1 MAKKKEGLKLNLN
14 LFNLPKK
21 EKKEDKKRG
30 VKTKAKA
37 KQKGDKAKNSKTKAA
52 VSEKIKKNLK
62 QKYEIKKKAEKTK
75 ETKKQPIKPKP
86 AKSSKIEKKPKTI
99 KKVKKEKEI
108 KSHEEAIEKIL
119 EGIKEIEYAP
129 QKRKIAEKEPH
140 IEHIITPKSEFKEDA
155 EIKSILPESFIPS
168 KKEDKKVVK
177 LEKEIKKVSYAAP
190 ETEIQTIK
198 TLATIKK
205 PRVETE
211 KPKLIKTGI
220 PGFDEMCGGGIE
232 EKSVVLINGDAGSG
246 KTVFG
251 LQFLYEAAKNGE
263 AGLFISFGESR
274 ETIYSRMLNFGMD
287 FQKLEDK
294 NLFFFLEYQPHE
306 VAKIMQE
313 EGGTLYDIITSYNI
327 KRVVV
332 DTITPYLMQ
341 FSDPYKARLALVRL
355 FSVFKKFNVTT
366 LLLNEWSSDLPS
378 NPSTAVAEFLADGIV
393 YIIHKRS
400 PEGVQLRGI
409 EIWKMTG
416 VSHTEVARPFAF
428 TNRGIV
434 IYPNERLFFGSSE
447 RKL

>member
-1 MAKKKEGLKLNLN
+1 MAKKKEGFKLNLN
-14 LFNLPKK
+14 LFNPPKESEEGKKK
-21 EKKEDKKRG
+21 EA
-30 VKTKAKA
+30 KAKA
-37 KQKGDKAKNSKTKAA
+37 KAKKKEGKIKTSKVKTAVSKITKNKKQKREVKKKVEKQKEIKKQPTKPKPVKPSMKKKTKA
-52 VSEKIKKNLK
+52 
-62 QKYEIKKKAEKTK
+62 
-75 ETKKQPIKPKP
+75 
-86 AKSSKIEKKPKTI
+86 I

-119 EGIKEIEYAP
+119 EGIKDIEYAP

-140 IEHIITPKSEFKEDA
+140 IEHILTPKSEKKEII
-155 EIKSILPESFIPS
+155 EEKPILPESLIPS
-168 KKEDKKVVK
+168 KKEKKHLAK
-177 LEKEIKKVSYAAP
+177 IEKEVSKVSYAMP
-190 ETEIQTIK
+190 EKEIQTIR

-211 KPKLIKTGI
+211 KPVLVKTGI

-274 ETIYSRMLNFGMD
+274 ETIYSRMMNFGMD

-294 NLFFFLEYQPHE
+294 NLFFFLEYRPHE

-313 EGGTLYDIITSYNI
+313 EGGTLYDIITAYNI

-355 FSVFKKFNVTT
+355 FNVFKKFNVTT

-378 NPSTAVAEFLADGIV
+378 HPSTAIAEFLADGIV

-447 RKL
+447 KKL

>member
-1 MAKKKEGLKLNLN
+1 MTKKKEGLNLNLN
-14 LFNLPKK
+14 LFNIPK
-21 EKKEDKKRG
+21 KKEDKKRVG
-30 VKTKAKA
+30 KTRQKEDKTKT
-37 KQKGDKAKNSKTKAA
+37 SKTK
-52 VSEKIKKNLK
+52 SNFFGKIKKNLK
-62 QKYEIKKKAEKTK
+62 QNSEIKKKVEKTK
-75 ETKKQPIKPKP
+75 KNKKQSINQKPT
-86 AKSSKIEKKPKTI
+86 KSLKMKKKSKTI
-99 KKVKKEKEI
+99 KNVKKEEEI
-108 KSHEEAIEKIL
+108 KSHKEAIEKIL
-119 EGIKEIEYAP
+119 EEIKEIEYAP

-140 IEHIITPKSEFKEDA
+140 IEHIITPKSEFKENA
-155 EIKSILPESFIPS
+155 EIKSILHESVPS
-168 KKEDKKVVK
+168 KNEEKKVAK
-177 LEKEIKKVSYAAP
+177 LEKEIKKVSYGVP
-190 ETEIQTIK
+190 ETDIQTIK

-205 PRVETE
+205 PRVEAE

-232 EKSVVLINGDAGSG
+232 ERSVVLINGNAGSG
-246 KTVFG
+246 KTIFG

-341 FSDPYKARLALVRL
+341 FNDPYKARLALVRL

-393 YIIHKRS
+393 YMIHKRS
-400 PEGVQLRGI
+400 SEGVQIRGI

-416 VSHTEVARPFAF
+416 VNHTEVARPFAF

>member
-14 LFNLPKK
+14 LFNFPKKK
-21 EKKEDKKRG
+21 EKEDKRILKTKQKEDKS
-30 VKTKAKA
+30 
-37 KQKGDKAKNSKTKAA
+37 SKIKSP
-52 VSEKIKKNLK
+52 VSEKIKKNQ
-62 QKYEIKKKAEKTK
+62 QKSKIKKKAEKTK
-75 ETKKQPIKPKP
+75 ETKKQLTN
-86 AKSSKIEKKPKTI
+86 SKPKTI

-108 KSHEEAIEKIL
+108 KSHKEAIEKIL

-140 IEHIITPKSEFKEDA
+140 IEHIITPKSEVKED
-155 EIKSILPESFIPS
+155 IGMKSILPKSFIPS
-168 KKEDKKVVK
+168 QKDEKKVME
-177 LEKEIKKVSYAAP
+177 LEKEIKKASYSVP

-205 PRVETE
+205 PRVEAE

-232 EKSVVLINGDAGSG
+232 EKSVILINGDAGSG
-246 KTVFG
+246 KTIFG
-251 LQFLYEAAKNGE
+251 LQFLYEGAKNGD

-341 FSDPYKARLALVRL
+341 FNDPYKARLALVRL
-355 FSVFKKFNVTT
+355 FNVFKKFNVTT

-393 YIIHKRS
+393 YMIHKRS

-434 IYPNERLFFGSSE
+434 IYPNERLFFGSLE